1 MGLKYAD
8 AKKCLGQ
15 QPPSARRHGCATTT
29 HAATSPVLLVPSEQH
44 SRDPRWFDI
53 GLSILDSI
61 FLLHPARKEM
71 IEQIQICDAEF
82 RGTNPRRQST
92 SRCLVAAGGIRKQ
105 GEIDMLD
112 ALGVDA
118 VVGMALYSGRISA

>member
-1 MGLKYAD
+1 L
-8 AKKCLGQ
+8 
-15 QPPSARRHGCATTT
+15 
-29 HAATSPVLLVPSEQH
+29 
-44 SRDPRWFDI
+44 RDPRRFDI

-61 FLLHPARKEM
+61 FLLHRVRKEV

-82 RGTNPRRQST
+82 CGTNSRRQST
-92 SRCLVAAGGIRKQ
+92 SRCLVAADGIRMQ

-118 VVGMALYSGRISA
+118 VVGMALYSGRISG